1 MVILGMG
8 PKTLVVGGLGA
19 HFGSKIARDTLV
31 PKLAGMFP
39 NLIAAPDPA
48 KLGVYDVLIGV
59 GAVLGAAL
67 ANKLVSNAL

>member
-19 HFGSKIARDTLV
+19 HYGAKIGRDMII
-31 PKLAGMFP
+31 PKLAQMVP
-39 NLIAAPDPA
+39 NLISAPDPA
-48 KLGVYDVLIGV
+48 KLGVYDALVGV
-59 GAVLGAAL
+59 CAVLGAAL